1 MKQTLV
7 PNKGISTSLLWI
19 MAIISGV
26 TVANLYFNQPVLNM
40 ISTELGIS
48 SLTAN
53 WLPIITQ
60 LGYAVGLLF
69 IIPLGDLVQIRKIL
83 TVNFTLLAIS
93 LLATALTSNIYTLLF
108 TSFIIGAGSVMPHIF
123 IPMAS
128 QFSTPER
135 KTQNVGILLGGLL
148 TGILASRVVSGIMGE
163 HFGWR
168 AIYYVATVLMAVCLL
183 LSKEAMLL

>member
-69 IIPLGDLVQIRKIL
+69 IIPLGDLVQVRKIL
-83 TVNFTLLAIS
+83 TVKLH
-93 LLATALTSNIYTLLF
+93 TSCYI
-108 TSFIIGAGSVMPHIF
+108 
-123 IPMAS
+123 AS
-128 QFSTPER
+128 CNR
-135 KTQNVGILLGGLL
+135 INK
-148 TGILASRVVSGIMGE
+148 
-163 HFGWR
+163 
-168 AIYYVATVLMAVCLL
+168 
-183 LSKEAMLL
+183 

>member
-1 MKQTLV
+1 
-7 PNKGISTSLLWI
+7 
-19 MAIISGV
+19 
-26 TVANLYFNQPVLNM
+26 M

-69 IIPLGDLVQIRKIL
+69 IIPLGDLVQVRKIL

-108 TSFIIGAGSVMPHIF
+108 NFIYKLVQGRY
-123 IPMAS
+123 AS
-128 QFSTPER
+128 YFYSNGLT
-135 KTQNVGILLGGLL
+135 ILN
-148 TGILASRVVSGIMGE
+148 T
-163 HFGWR
+163 
-168 AIYYVATVLMAVCLL
+168 
-183 LSKEAMLL
+183 